1 MSIGIAL
8 GEPRKA
14 WIQKVD
20 HWWGA
25 IEVSGIEE
33 KTQRLLLSKFNWDP
47 CS

>member
-25 IEVSGIEE
+25 MEVSGIEE